1 MGSPSKTG
9 NEYNVVISGTA
20 DWENTFVKFVNF
32 SAAGPSGTT
41 TVQSAASLLNNF
53 NSTITSINSL
63 LKSGSYV
70 NGVLT
75 FNTALRTIRVYGP
88 VDYSG
93 DVVANKIEIIV
104 NDPAVGALEKTTL
117 TGRVVINPI
126 SFKIGNEVSLLHE
139 QLILINDFG
148 KGGKQVNWLL

>member
-1 MGSPSKTG
+1 LS
-9 NEYNVVISGTA
+9 
-20 DWENTFVKFVNF
+20 
-32 SAAGPSGTT
+32 
-41 TVQSAASLLNNF
+41 NF

-104 NDPAVGALEKTTL
+104 SIWNTSS
-117 TGRVVINPI
+117 I
-126 SFKIGNEVSLLHE
+126 SNSTCTNSHFI
-139 QLILINDFG
+139 
-148 KGGKQVNWLL
+148 